1 MTDLDWVDDYY
12 DDIAAEY
19 DESRGGRERA
29 LAVAGA
35 IASLVT
41 PSGRCLDVAG
51 GTGIV
56 SAELAAMG
64 WSVVVVDQSAGMLT
78 RASGRLPGRALQ
90 AAADRLPVRTA
101 SVDLVT
107 VVWMLN
113 IVSVEVADRVLV
125 DAARVLRPGGS
136 LVTTVDKE
144 LAHAATTAVRS
155 DDDERIGDVCA
166 GLGLLRAGS
175 ATFSAPSPWGSAR
188 AGNPLFRVAAF
199 RRTERD

>member
-12 DDIAAEY
+12 DEVAADY

-29 LAVAGA
+29 RAVTEA
-35 IASLVT
+35 IASLVS
-41 PSGRCLDVAG
+41 PPGRCLDVAG

-56 SAELAAMG
+56 SAELSAAG
-64 WSVVVVDQSAGMLT
+64 WSVVVLDQSSGMLT
-78 RASGRLPGRALQ
+78 RASERLPGRALR
-90 AAADRLPVRTA
+90 AAADRLPVRDA

-113 IVSVEVADRVLV
+113 IVSVEAADRVLAE
-125 DAARVLRPGGS
+125 AARVLRPGGS

-155 DDDERIGDVCA
+155 DDDVRLGSVCA
-166 GLGLLRAGS
+166 GLGLLRTGS

-188 AGNPLFRVAAF
+188 AGHPLFRIAAF
-199 RRTERD
+199 RRTGGD